1 MKSELKVSTEALP
14 LSFTKE
20 SNGNWYV
27 DLPDWEGEKASLQM
41 VEGADDFLDF
51 LSDSGDKCSL
61 LVCPNTCAHKHD
73 GLLVKDEDTDDGGAW
88 YYLWEHDG
96 VIYEK
101 NGSRMWLCSV
111 TQYVFGHLPDTIKFS
126 QVKIT

>member
-1 MKSELKVSTEALP
+1 MKSELKASTEALP

-73 GLLVKDEDTDDGGAW
+73 GLLVKDEDTGDGGAW

-111 TQYVFGHLPDTIKFS
+111 TQYVFGELPDNIKFS
-126 QVKIT
+126 QVKST

>member
-126 QVKIT
+126 QVKST